1 MTKATVSQVFHGVM
15 PKFKEALL
23 AVVPVVAVM
32 VIIPLCIPDMN
43 LEMDGSKFG
52 PVMTSLLIS
61 VVPLVLGT
69 TLFNVGVEKS
79 LVKIGDIVGTRLT
92 KKKTI
97 GWLLFIGLL
106 MGVLATLAEPD
117 LSVLASRISPNGP
130 DWSLIVICA
139 VGVGIFML
147 VALVRVIFNK
157 PLKYWLSI
165 GYLFVFTLALFAD
178 KSFFSIV
185 FDAGGVTTGV
195 VTVPFIIA
203 IGVSVARSLGDNS
216 GGDSF
221 GYSGLCSLGT
231 VLAVLVFSII
241 LKNTDGIAR
250 IQEILKTK
258 NFFEG
263 LDEFATK
270 GYGAIDSFYFN
281 NFLSALKDVSIS
293 IAPITVFFFVFNIFL
308 KLPKKE
314 VISILIGLV
323 YTFFGLIFFLMGAE
337 SGFIPAG
344 SQYGVYFSDSSRL
357 PLFLLI
363 GFLLGAVAMLAEP
376 SVKVLADNVAEVSHG
391 VISEVTIYVFL
402 CIAIGLAIVLNI
414 VRVNYQIDY
423 LYFAVPMFLAALLLS
438 YFVPTIYVGI
448 AIDAAGVATGAM
460 ASCFFLPMFLSYV
473 QTVSSGAENSGE
485 MIMSYGF
492 GVVGIMSMMPILAI
506 ELLGL
511 FSQVK
516 TELQNHQAL
525 KRVLEEDDNQ
535 LIHLPLGEEEGQ

>member
-1 MTKATVSQVFHGVM
+1 MKQSTLSQVFHGVM
-15 PKFKEALL
+15 PKFKEALFAIL
-23 AVVPVVAVM
+23 PVVAVM
-32 VIIPLCIPDMN
+32 IIVPFCIPDMS
-43 LEMDGSKFG
+43 LEANGEKFG

-61 VVPLVLGT
+61 IVPLVLGT

-79 LVKIGDIVGTRLT
+79 LVKIGDVVGTTLT

-97 GWLLFIGLL
+97 GWLLFIGFL

-117 LSVLASRISPNGP
+117 LSVLASRISNDGP

-139 VGVGIFML
+139 IGVGIFML

-157 PLKYWLSI
+157 PLKYWLTI
-165 GYLFVFTLALFAD
+165 GYLLVFTLALFAD
-178 KSFFSIV
+178 KSFFSII

-203 IGVSVARSLGDNS
+203 IGVSVARSLGDSS

-241 LKNTDGIAR
+241 LKNTDGIQR
-250 IQEILKTK
+250 IQDILKDKT
-258 NFFEG
+258 FFE
-263 LDEFATK
+263 DIE
-270 GYGAIDSFYFN
+270 GYAGIAPFYLK

-314 VISILIGLV
+314 VISVVIGLV

-344 SQYGVYFSDSSRL
+344 TQYGVYFSDSSKL
-357 PLFLLI
+357 PLFILI
-363 GFLLGAVAMLAEP
+363 GFILGAVAMLAEP

-391 VISEVTIYVFL
+391 VISEVMIYIFL
-402 CIAIGLAIVLNI
+402 CVAIGIAIVINI
-414 VRVNYQIDY
+414 FRVNYQIDY
-423 LYFAVPMFLAALLLS
+423 IYFAVPMFLTALLLS
-438 YFVPTIYVGI
+438 YFVPSIYVGI

-473 QTVSSGAENSGE
+473 QKSFGSDGSA
-485 MIMSYGF
+485 IMSYGF

-506 ELLGL
+506 EFLGV
-511 FSQVK
+511 FSSVK
-516 TELQNHQAL
+516 TVSQNRKAL
-525 KRVLEEDDNQ
+525 RRALEEDDNQ
-535 LIHLPLGEEEGQ
+535 LIHLPLANGEDHT